1 MKNMK
6 KMRINKSYLLFCFL
20 LFFVAVSYSNTLY
33 SPFVLDD
40 YSSFI
45 NNKDLYLKDFSF
57 ESFAKLA
64 HTRFGLARVIPIASF
79 ALNHYISQGESIVSY
94 HLTNI
99 VIHLLATISL
109 AFLLA
114 GLLKTRG
121 IQGRIK
127 FFRPEYFILAV
138 CGFWALS
145 PLQTN
150 AVTYVV
156 QRMTSMAALFYI
168 ASCGF
173 YIHARLAGANWKRII
188 LYTFSLLAAAFAFLS
203 KENSATLPASLLLIE
218 FFFIT
223 PDLGSRLLRSSRW
236 YHWFVILIG
245 VILVFPLIE
254 NFVNGQI
261 GQFYGRHFT
270 LSERL
275 LTELRIV
282 VFYMSLLLLPLS
294 SRMNLEHDISLSTSF
309 LSPPTTF
316 FALLLIVG
324 LLAAAIFY
332 RKKYPLISFGIFWYF
347 LNLIIESSFIPLELI
362 FEHRAYL
369 PSVGFFIV
377 LISLFDHLLARY
389 GAESHPEIKKIVFL
403 LFIMVLSASSILT
416 SLRNNDWRD
425 KLALHRDSM
434 EKSPANARVV
444 SNYALAL
451 GRAGQYEECV
461 EWGLKVQSLGEQGY
475 EDYMSSATNVLSC
488 LILQEDYKEAAR
500 VGEQIKS
507 QIIQKN
513 MAYIQAVD
521 LYKYMSNMARAYTEE
536 KQYRKAYE
544 YFQMA
549 LFRAPHEAKTYLA
562 VNRMLL
568 LAQEDEQGRRDLN
581 LGEGTYEVPIKLFQ
595 TAFNYR
601 QYDYA
606 KLYLDDVVK
615 LGAGPEVIKPLEEK
629 LTNTV
634 KQNKSKAY
642 ESTIEND
649 LTYKDNLQFRLYL
662 KTVDFILRKYRPL
675 RGAVAGWLINRAQT
689 IDPDNPFLPVYRA
702 RWHKANNRV
711 NIAISE
717 LEEFTEINKNFV
729 PVLDFLGKCY
739 RDTKNYEKA
748 VSVFSHILDVYPGHR
763 AWANYLS
770 YIYQYEDRVNEK
782 KRSPL
787 EYY

>member
-1 MKNMK
+1 MKRTK
-6 KMRINKSYLLFCFL
+6 IDRSYLLFCFL
-20 LFFVAVSYSNTLY
+20 LFLVAVSYSNTLY

-57 ESFAKLA
+57 ESFAGLA
-64 HTRFGLARVIPIASF
+64 HTRFGVARVIPLATF
-79 ALNHYISQGESIVSY
+79 ALNHYFVRGESIVPY
-94 HLTNI
+94 HVTNI
-99 VIHLLATISL
+99 VVHLLATISL

-145 PLQTN
+145 PIQTN

-173 YIHARLAGANWKRII
+173 YVHARLAGANWKRII
-188 LYTFSLLAAAFAFLS
+188 LYTFTLLAAAFAFLS
-203 KENSATLPASLLLIE
+203 KENSATLPAALLLIE

-223 PDLGSRLLRSSRW
+223 PGLGSRLLRSSRW
-236 YHWFVILIG
+236 YQWFIILVG
-245 VILVFPLIE
+245 LALVFPLIE
-254 NFVNGQI
+254 NFVNGAL
-261 GQFYGRHFT
+261 GGFYGRHFT

-282 VFYMSLLLLPLS
+282 IFYMSLLLLPLP
-294 SRMNLEHDISLSTSF
+294 SRMNLEHDISLSTSLF
-309 LSPPTTF
+309 SPPTTF
-316 FALLLIVG
+316 FALLFIVG
-324 LLAAAIFY
+324 LLVTAIFY

-347 LNLIIESSFIPLELI
+347 FNLIIESSFIPLELI

-369 PSVGFFIV
+369 PSVGFFIAV
-377 LISLFDHLLARY
+377 ISLLDHLCARY
-389 GAESHPEIKKIVFL
+389 GSQSHPEIKKIILL
-403 LFIMVLSASSILT
+403 LFIMALSASSILT

-425 KLALHRDSM
+425 TLALHRDSM
-434 EKSPANARVV
+434 EKSPANARAVT
-444 SNYALAL
+444 NYALAL

-461 EWGLKVQSLGEQGY
+461 EWGLKVQLLGEQGH

-488 LILQEDYKEAAR
+488 LILQEDYKEAVR
-500 VGEQIKS
+500 IGEQVKS
-507 QIIQKN
+507 QILQKN
-513 MAYIQAVD
+513 MEYIQAVD

-536 KQYRKAYE
+536 KQFQKAYE
-544 YFQMA
+544 NFMMA
-549 LFRAPHEAKTYLA
+549 LFRSPYEVKTYLA

-568 LAQEDEQGRRDLN
+568 LAQEDEQGRKDLN
-581 LGEGTYEVPIKLFQ
+581 LGEESYDVPIRLSKI
-595 TAFNYR
+595 AFNYR
-601 QYDYA
+601 QYEYA
-606 KLYLDDVVK
+606 AQYLSVAVK
-615 LGAGPEVIKPLEEK
+615 LGTGSEVAKSLEEK

-634 KQNKSKAY
+634 KQNNLKAH

-649 LTYKDNLQFRLYL
+649 STYKNNLQFRLYI
-662 KTVDFILRKYRPL
+662 KAADFILRKYRPL
-675 RGAVAGWLINRAQT
+675 RGAPAGWLINRAQT
-689 IDPDNPFLPVYRA
+689 IDPDNPFIPVYRA
-702 RWHKANNRV
+702 RWHKVNNRV
-711 NIAISE
+711 DIAISE
-717 LEEFTEINKNFV
+717 LEELSEINKNFV

-739 RDTKNYEKA
+739 RDSKNYEKA
-748 VSVFSHILDVYPGHR
+748 VSIFSHILDIFPGYSY
-763 AWANYLS
+763 WPDYLS

-782 KRSPL
+782 ERSPID
-787 EYY
+787 YY